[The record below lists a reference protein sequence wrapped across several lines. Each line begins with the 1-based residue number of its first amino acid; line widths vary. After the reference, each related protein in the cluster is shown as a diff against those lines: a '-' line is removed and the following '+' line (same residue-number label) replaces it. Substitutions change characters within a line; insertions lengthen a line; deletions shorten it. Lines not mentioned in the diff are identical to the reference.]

1 MLLGDSKIGK
11 STLATTSG
19 STRTVSKP
27 VQKKKDNFLIY
38 SFKRIWSL
46 LCGFWLRFRKFMW
59 IGSTG
64 NYFIL
69 LSNRF
74 HHISSPL
81 CVFIHARDAK

>member
-27 VQKKKDNFLIY
+27 VQKKKDNFVIY
-38 SFKRIWSL
+38 SFKRVWSL
-46 LCGFWLRFRKFMW
+46 LCGFWLRLRKFMW

-64 NYFIL
+64 NEYKFI
-69 LSNRF
+69 
-74 HHISSPL
+74 
-81 CVFIHARDAK
+81 